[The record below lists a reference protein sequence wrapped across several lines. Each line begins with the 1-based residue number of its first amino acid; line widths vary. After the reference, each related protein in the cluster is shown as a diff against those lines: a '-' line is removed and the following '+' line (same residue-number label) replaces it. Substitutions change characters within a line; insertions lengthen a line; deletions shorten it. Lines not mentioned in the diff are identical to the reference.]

1 MNSFRAVLLISFGT
15 MIFISP
21 ASSADGDASRG
32 QRLFGAC
39 AACHSLEPNRNMTS
53 PSLSNLWNRKAGSL
67 SSFPRYS
74 PALKST
80 DIVWDDKTLGE
91 WLKDPQHFVP
101 GNTMTFPGIT
111 NAQQRADLLAFLRDA
126 TRPGR
131 TPPASAQRSDQMGGM
146 MGMGGGGVPN
156 LKQLDAEDRVQAI
169 NHCGDTYKV
178 TTADG
183 NSRDFW
189 ERNLRFKTDVIDEGP
204 QKGAPAL
211 VRAGMMGDRAD
222 VIFAA
227 PGEISGFIADRC

>member
-111 NAQQRADLLAFLRDA
+111 NAQQRADLLAFLKDA

-146 MGMGGGGVPN
+146 MIRHRLPN
-156 LKQLDAEDRVQAI
+156 
-169 NHCGDTYKV
+169 NHD
-178 TTADG
+178 
-183 NSRDFW
+183 
-189 ERNLRFKTDVIDEGP
+189 L
-204 QKGAPAL
+204 
-211 VRAGMMGDRAD
+211 
-222 VIFAA
+222 
-227 PGEISGFIADRC
+227 